1 MNLNKKNTRKI
12 LGIITFAIL
21 LFAAVMHLEAVRD
34 GLLAILGI
42 FMPFLL
48 GGTLAF
54 IFNVILRMFEEKI
67 FGRLTRKNGAIWRK
81 IKRVVCITL
90 TILLVLGIIV
100 MLLVLIIPELK
111 RSIIMLAEQLPSYM
125 NSLNRELISL
135 TDQLGINNEAL
146 KNLEIDWKMVGEKIE
161 EFFLDSDSDL
171 LNTTLGITSGI
182 LSGAYNIVIGLVF
195 AIYVLAS
202 KERLGGQIKR
212 AFYAMF
218 KRRRAD
224 KFFSVMSLSSDV
236 FSKFVTGQFTESI
249 ILGVLC
255 YIGMLVLSMPYA
267 LSISVLVAATSLIPV
282 FGAFIGNLVGALLI
296 LMVDPTKALWFVI
309 YLVILQQIESNIIY
323 PRVVGKSVG
332 LPGIWVF
339 AAVTLGGSIS
349 GVFGM
354 IFAVPLSSVC
364 YVLFRDFVDKRN
376 HEKAREV
383 EMIDVVKGSTEK
395 KDTEQDEKE

>member
-1 MNLNKKNTRKI
+1 MDLNKKNTRKI

-21 LFAAVMHLEAVRD
+21 LFAAIMNLKAVKN
-34 GLLAILGI
+34 GLLAVIGV

-48 GGTLAF
+48 GGTFAF

-81 IKRVVCITL
+81 IKRVLCITL

-111 RSIIMLAEQLPSYM
+111 RSIVMLAEQLPSYM
-125 NSLNRELISL
+125 NSLNRQLINL
-135 TDQLGINNEAL
+135 TDQLGINNDAI
-146 KNLEIDWKMVGEKIE
+146 KNLDIDWKMVGEKIQ

-182 LSGAYNIVIGLVF
+182 LSGAYNVVIGLVF

-202 KERLGGQIKR
+202 KERLGAQIKR
-212 AFYAMF
+212 SFYAMF

-224 KFFSVMSLSSDV
+224 KFFSVMSLSADV
-236 FSKFVTGQFTESI
+236 FSRFVTGQFTESV

-255 YIGMLVLSMPYA
+255 YIGMLILGMPYA
-267 LSISVLVAATSLIPV
+267 LSISVLVAVTSLIPV

-296 LMVDPTKALWFVI
+296 LMVNPTKALWFVI
-309 YLVILQQIESNIIY
+309 YLIILQQIESNIIY

-339 AAVTLGGSIS
+339 TAVTLGGSIS

-376 HEKAREV
+376 AQKAKKTEPVDLDELLPEKNDAEP
-383 EMIDVVKGSTEK
+383 EK
-395 KDTEQDEKE
+395 KE